1 MGDVGDAIL
10 AFLTQY
16 GYAALFFGIM
26 LENAGVPLPGET
38 MLVASGFLSSIEG
51 GGVFSLWMVILV
63 AFSGAVIG
71 DNLGFLLGREVL
83 RKRMAQGKG
92 FLFVTPE
99 RVLKAES
106 YFDRYG
112 VLTIFFARFVAL
124 LRIVG
129 GPAAGVSAMPWR
141 RFLAANA
148 AGAAVW
154 SVVFAILG
162 HWAGNLWPLIHQWLG
177 RGSWV
182 IVGAIVL
189 GIILWN
195 LTPLLRRKRKTD
207 LTDDKL

>member
-1 MGDVGDAIL
+1 MPDIAEAIL

-38 MLVASGFLSSIEG
+38 MLVASGFLSSAEG
-51 GGVFSLWMVILV
+51 EGVFKLWIVIVV

-71 DNLGFLLGREVL
+71 DNLGFLIGRKVL
-83 RKRMAQGKG
+83 RKRMAEGKG
-92 FLFVTPE
+92 FMFITPD

-112 VLTIFFARFVAL
+112 SLTIFFARFVAL

-129 GPAAGVSAMPWR
+129 GPAAGVSLMPWR
-141 RFLAANA
+141 KFMLANA

-154 SVVFAILG
+154 STIFAVLG
-162 HWAGNLWPLIHQWLG
+162 HWAGKMWPLIHQWFG

-182 IVGAIVL
+182 VVGFIVV
-189 GIILWN
+189 GIILWYVVVA
-195 LTPLLRRKRKTD
+195 LI
-207 LTDDKL
+207 